1 MKTLINIFTIILLV
15 APWACQSNTRDGYP
29 LTHQEDYTPHLVKDS
44 LSEQIS
50 LEELPDPIKQ
60 GIYNND
66 LFNGLNI
73 SNIVRIKEENLTYYD
88 MTFKDFDG
96 QLIMVYYDEKGRII
110 TP

>member
-1 MKTLINIFTIILLV
+1 MKTLINSLCIFLFIVVIS
-15 APWACQSNTRDGYP
+15 CQNNESENYP
-29 LTHQEDYTPHLVKDS
+29 LTHQGDFTAQLIQDS

-50 LEELPDPIKQ
+50 LDELPDPIKQ
-60 GIYNND
+60 GIYNNE

-73 SNIVRIKEENLTYYD
+73 SNIVRIRDKYRTYYD

-110 TP
+110 IP